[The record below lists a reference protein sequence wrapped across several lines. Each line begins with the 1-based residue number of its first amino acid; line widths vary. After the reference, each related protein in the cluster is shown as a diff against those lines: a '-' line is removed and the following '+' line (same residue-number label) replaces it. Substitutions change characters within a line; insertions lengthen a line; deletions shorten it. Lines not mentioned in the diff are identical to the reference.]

1 MFYVGNVRQWLN
13 EVIEACNENS
23 LNPTDSVFVLV
34 FFSSLDFE
42 YVEFFRDRKNQI
54 SSFSGENVH
63 IFSPI
68 IFEDV
73 VPDDEWRMLREEFA
87 QDGIALSAEP
97 TALFFELQ
105 DGILG
110 AGTQRS
116 RMHYM
121 PDFFSANKLPQ
132 GKTLARTLRDVVEA
146 CIRHRTNRSRLA
158 TELSKVTL
166 APNLIRMPVHTSLTR
181 EIESALDQPRVFLSH
196 SSEDKAL
203 VRHFCAKLQT
213 FSFRPW
219 LDEVELQPG
228 DQFAHSI
235 EQALE
240 ESDLLLVFLSAASS
254 KSVWM
259 QHELSYFAGAA
270 KGSRI
275 VPVVLDEAGKALAG
289 KLPATVGRLYVDVTD
304 PENLENA
311 LEGIR
316 KLARA

>member
-1 MFYVGNVRQWLN
+1 MFYVGNVHQWLN

-23 LNPTDSVFVLV
+23 LNPADSVFVLV

-68 IFEDV
+68 IFDDV
-73 VPDDEWRMLREEFA
+73 VPDGEWRMLREEFA
-87 QDGIALSAEP
+87 KDGIALGAEP

-105 DGILG
+105 DGTLG
-110 AGTQRS
+110 ARGRRS
-116 RMHYM
+116 RKHYM

-132 GKTLARTLRDVVEA
+132 GQPLTRTLRDVVEV
-146 CIRHRTNRSRLA
+146 CIRHRRSRSRLA
-158 TELSKVTL
+158 GELSKVTR
-166 APNLIRMPVHTSLTR
+166 APNLVRVPVRTSLVK

-213 FSFRPW
+213 YGFRPW
-219 LDEVELQPG
+219 LDELELKPG
-228 DQFAHSI
+228 DQLSHSI

-240 ESDLLLVFLSAASS
+240 KSDLLLVFLSAASS
-254 KSVWM
+254 KSVWL
-259 QHELSYFAGAA
+259 QHELAYFAGAA
-270 KGSRI
+270 KDSRI
-275 VPVVLDEAGKALAG
+275 VPVVLDDAGKALAA
-289 KLPATVGRLYVDVTD
+289 KLPATDGRLYVDATD
-304 PENLENA
+304 SKNLEKA
-311 LEGIR
+311 LESIR
-316 KLARA
+316 KLARG